1 LHSALDDY
9 QLLIKRFYGLA
20 DYLVINVSSPNTEGL
35 RRLQARTELDKLL
48 NGLITV
54 SHEEEKVKGV
64 KTPILIK
71 ISPDLSNSEIN
82 DILDIVSDYGIDG
95 IVATNT
101 TIERA
106 MVASKYTSF
115 EGGLSGK
122 PLTSRSTEITRTISG
137 YTAGNLPIIGVG
149 GVMDATDAQAKLDAG
164 ASLVQIYSGLVYRGP
179 GLVKKIIEE
188 LPR

>member
-1 LHSALDDY
+1 LARFISAWIRSYRNRDSYPTSTIWQSPTKKFRLTEDEALINRLGFPGRGSQYVAKKISRFRPVDLILGVNLGKNADTPLHSALDDY

-54 SHEEEKVKGV
+54 SQEEEKVKGV

-82 DILDIVSDYGIDG
+82 DILDIV
-95 IVATNT
+95 
-101 TIERA
+101 
-106 MVASKYTSF
+106 KY
-115 EGGLSGK
+115 
-122 PLTSRSTEITRTISG
+122 
-137 YTAGNLPIIGVG
+137 
-149 GVMDATDAQAKLDAG
+149 DD
-164 ASLVQIYSGLVYRGP
+164 
-179 GLVKKIIEE
+179 
-188 LPR
+188 

>member
-1 LHSALDDY
+1 
-9 QLLIKRFYGLA
+9 
-20 DYLVINVSSPNTEGL
+20 
-35 RRLQARTELDKLL
+35 
-48 NGLITV
+48 
-54 SHEEEKVKGV
+54 
-64 KTPILIK
+64 
-71 ISPDLSNSEIN
+71 
-82 DILDIVSDYGIDG
+82 
-95 IVATNT
+95 
-101 TIERA
+101 

-122 PLTSRSTEITRTISG
+122 PLTSRSTEIIRKISN